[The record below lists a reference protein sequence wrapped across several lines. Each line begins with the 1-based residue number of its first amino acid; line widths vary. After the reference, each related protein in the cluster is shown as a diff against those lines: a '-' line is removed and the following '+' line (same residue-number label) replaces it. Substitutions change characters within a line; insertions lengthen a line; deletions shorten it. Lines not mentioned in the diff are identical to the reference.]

1 MAVYAYHTSFQTS
14 EYGLGSAIAIVMVA
28 IMLVV
33 SFVYIRQM
41 VRIGETK

>member
-1 MAVYAYHTSFQTS
+1 MAVYAYHTSFSTS

-33 SFVYIRQM
+33 SLVYIRQM
-41 VRIGETK
+41 VKIGEAA